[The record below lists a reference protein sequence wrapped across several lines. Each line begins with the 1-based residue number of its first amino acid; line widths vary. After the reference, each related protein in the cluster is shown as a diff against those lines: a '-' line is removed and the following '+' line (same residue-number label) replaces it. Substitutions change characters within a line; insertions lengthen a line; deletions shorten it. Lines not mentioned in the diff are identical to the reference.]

1 MKKVLLILFVVFT
14 TSTLS
19 SQNYKFGE
27 VSKEELQEK
36 VYPLDSSANAA
47 ILYKERKTSFEY
59 VPNEGFNVITQVFL
73 RLKIYN
79 KEGFDWATNKISYY
93 NSSNGREKISGLKA
107 ITYNLEKN
115 KIVETKLNRKDVFDE
130 ELNKYWSQQKFTM
143 PNIKEGSVI
152 EWRYKLISPFK
163 RIDDVQFQYGIP
175 VKKMNASVEI
185 PEYFIYKKQFKGY
198 YPVFA
203 KTETKSR
210 SINFTEKER
219 DVRDINSR
227 ATFSN
232 VKIDLLSNLETYEVS
247 NVPAL
252 IEEAYVNNIENYKTA
267 IQYEYSE
274 LHWPRQPI
282 KYYSHSWEDVT
293 KTIYNNYNFG
303 SEIYK
308 SNHYSDDLAV
318 ILAAAKTDSE
328 KIIGIFELV
337 KQKVKWNKYNGITK
351 FNGTR
356 QAYKEAVGN
365 VFDINLNLVSM
376 LNKAGLKANPVI
388 LSTRAHGISFFPTI
402 DGFNYVIAAVE
413 LPEGLVLLDATEQYS
428 TPNILPFR
436 TLNGEGRLIRD
447 DGSSETV
454 SLNPVKPAGIVTVLK
469 VEIDEEGTIEGQNR
483 TNYLNHQALS
493 YREKYAAID
502 NDDIVVKLEE
512 KKGGLEISDFELSGK
527 KETYKPVMETY
538 KFYSE
543 NSIDVVGDKIF
554 FKPLF
559 FEATTT
565 SPFKLKK
572 REYPINFGTTSS
584 SKTLVNITIPEGYVI
599 ESVPESINVK
609 LPNNYGSYRYHIST
623 SGNVINVNS
632 QFKINTINYPVV
644 NYDEMKE
651 FYKMIIAKNLEQ
663 VVLKKES

>member
-1 MKKVLLILFVVFT
+1 MKKVLLILLVVFT
-14 TSTLS
+14 TNILS
-19 SQNYKFGE
+19 SQNYKFGD
-27 VSKEELQEK
+27 VSKEELQET

-59 VPNEGFNVITQVFL
+59 VPNQGFNVITQVFL

-93 NSSNGREKISGLKA
+93 NSSNEREMISGLKA

-115 KIVETKLNRKDVFDE
+115 KIVETKLSRKDIFDE
-130 ELNKYWSQQKFTM
+130 ERNKYWSQQKFTM

-152 EWRYKLISPFK
+152 EWRYKLTSPFK
-163 RIDDVQFQYGIP
+163 RIDDVQFQYEIP

-198 YPVFA
+198 HPVFA

-219 DVRDINSR
+219 NVRDITSR
-227 ATFSN
+227 ATFSE
-232 VKIDLLSNLETYEVS
+232 VKIDLLSKLETYEVS
-247 NVPAL
+247 NIPAL

-274 LHWPRQPI
+274 LHWPREPI
-282 KYYSHSWEDVT
+282 KYYSHSWEDVV
-293 KTIYNNYNFG
+293 KTIYKNYDFG

-328 KIIGIFELV
+328 KIVGIFEFV

-356 QAYKEAVGN
+356 KAYKEAVGN

-376 LNKAGLKANPVI
+376 LNKAGLEANPVI

-402 DGFNYVIAAVE
+402 DGFNYVVAAVK
-413 LPEGLVLLDATEQYS
+413 LPEGLVLLDATEKYS

-436 TLNGEGRLIRD
+436 ALNGEGRLIRD
-447 DGSSETV
+447 NGSSETV
-454 SLNPVKPAGIVTVLK
+454 SLDPVKPAATVTILR
-469 VEIDEEGTIEGQNR
+469 VEIDEEGIIKGQNR
-483 TNYLNHQALS
+483 TNYLNHQALN
-493 YREKYAAID
+493 YREKYAAIK
-502 NDDIVVKLEE
+502 NDDIVIKLEE
-512 KKGGLEISDFELSGK
+512 NKGGLEISDFELSGK
-527 KETYKPVMETY
+527 KEAYKPVMETY

-543 NSIDVVGDKIF
+543 NLIDVVGDKMF

-572 REYPINFGTTSS
+572 REYPINFGTTLS
-584 SKTLVNITIPEGYVI
+584 SKTLVNILIPEGYVI
-599 ESVPESINVK
+599 ESIPESIYVK
-609 LPNNYGSYRYHIST
+609 LPNNYGSYKFYIST
-623 SGNVINVNS
+623 SGNIINVS
-632 QFKINTINYPVV
+632 SHFKIDTISFPTANY
-644 NYDEMKE
+644 EELKE
-651 FYKMIIAKNLEQ
+651 FYKMVIDKSLETI
-663 VVLKKES
+663 VLTKG